1 MGKSS
6 FLMAMFNSYVKLPE
20 GKYVYTWLVVSNMF
34 YFPFHIWYSFPLT
47 NSYFEKDGYCTT
59 NQIHVYNGLFHMMI
73 WYYIYTY
80 ISYIYTDGDDSTKT
94 CSRKWWDD
102 LEPGNAVTIVTA
114 KVKDHHIDGRFIYPL
129 VNSHITMENH
139 HAINGKIH
147 YK

>member
-59 NQIHVYNGLFHMMI
+59 NQIQSGVQVIRDFVSSHFSTPGTHQESPNG
-73 WYYIYTY
+73 
-80 ISYIYTDGDDSTKT
+80 
-94 CSRKWWDD
+94 
-102 LEPGNAVTIVTA
+102 
-114 KVKDHHIDGRFIYPL
+114 
-129 VNSHITMENH
+129 
-139 HAINGKIH
+139 
-147 YK
+147 